1 MTKEE
6 ATARQEA
13 YAAVRRKWWKMAR
26 QAIDER
32 LSALQEARQAIKT
45 EQKTEP
51 NA

>member
-6 ATARQEA
+6 AAARQAA

-26 QAIDER
+26 QVIDER
-32 LSALQEARQAIKT
+32 LFALQEARQAIDTK
-45 EQKTEP
+45 QKTEP